1 MSEKE
6 NEIISTGA
14 NAEKTYNI
22 VRNSVI
28 TAQSRIYSAV
38 NTAMVQAYWEIGEQI
53 YLACGENDRAEYG
66 AGLLKYLS
74 EKLTAE
80 FGKGFSERNL
90 RNMRQFYQCY
100 PIRNTVC
107 AELSWSHYRVLMR
120 IPDDKRREWY
130 TDEWPLH
137 HDRNSMH

>member
-1 MSEKE
+1 MSENSIIPVEITAKE
-6 NEIISTGA
+6 TY
-14 NAEKTYNI
+14 EK

-28 TAQSRIYSAV
+28 TAQNRIYIAV
-38 NTAMVQAYWEIGEQI
+38 NTAMAQAYWEFGEQI
-53 YLACGENDRAEYG
+53 YLASSENDRAEYET
-66 AGLLKYLS
+66 GLLKYLS

-107 AELSWSHYRVLMR
+107 SESS
-120 IPDDKRREWY
+120 
-130 TDEWPLH
+130 
-137 HDRNSMH
+137 

>member
-1 MSEKE
+1 MLEKE
-6 NEIISTGA
+6 NSVAPVETTA
-14 NAEKTYNI
+14 KETYTK
-22 VRNSVI
+22 VRKSII

-120 IPDDKRREWY
+120 IPDDKRREC
-130 TDEWPLH
+130 
-137 HDRNSMH
+137 